1 MSDTGD
7 DRDYD
12 DCDNEC
18 SAQDNDRYYDDCD
31 NECSAQDNSEEV
43 CSKEETIEEVGSDND
58 DSDKNKSDEGNDL
71 QTDYDPSK
79 PWSKKHL
86 AMGFIPFFHGARIGP
101 MH

>member
-1 MSDTGD
+1 MEFPKIVKFDTKWSDTGD
-7 DRDYD
+7 DRG
-12 DCDNEC
+12 
-18 SAQDNDRYYDDCD
+18 YDDCD

-43 CSKEETIEEVGSDND
+43 CSKEEAIEEVGSDN
-58 DSDKNKSDEGNDL
+58 DKNKSDEGNDL